1 MFVCVDRELNNES
14 HPTQLSRKMHLCIQS
29 ITLDDMIHHCK
40 AVKRGAP
47 SRPLLVGDLP
57 LGTYEFDNSDEALKN
72 SYRMVKEGG
81 MDAIKLEVSMRYF
94 QGQEDEMPE
103 AY

>member
-14 HPTQLSRKMHLCIQS
+14 HPTQRSRKMHLCIQS

-72 SYRMVKEGG
+72 SSRAQHLTKST
-81 MDAIKLEVSMRYF
+81 DRKQRLIVSCSRSNHVHR
-94 QGQEDEMPE
+94 
-103 AY
+103 